1 MWTVYEKKSAIK
13 ALARTPDE
21 VVVRFEAWKRVVE
34 TTGPHGLMAI
44 KGFHDEALKGEWL
57 GYRSSRLGIKWR
69 VIYKV
74 VGEYFEVYVIEITP
88 HDYRRK
94 S

>member
-1 MWTVYEKKSAIK
+1 MWIIFEKKSVRRNIP
-13 ALARTPDE
+13 RMPDE
-21 VVVRFEAWKRVVE
+21 VIVRYEAWKRIVE
-34 TTGPHGLMAI
+34 LSGPQALRAV
-44 KGFHDEALKGEWL
+44 KGFHDESLKGDWL

-69 VIYKV
+69 VIYKIINE
-74 VGEYFEVYVIEITP
+74 GLEVYVIEITP

>member
-1 MWTVYEKKSAIK
+1 M
-13 ALARTPDE
+13 PDD
-21 VVVRFEAWKRVVE
+21 VIVRYEAWKRIVE
-34 TTGPHGLMAI
+34 LSGPQALRAV
-44 KGFHDEALKGEWL
+44 KGFHDESLKGDWL

-69 VIYKV
+69 VIYKILNE
-74 VGEYFEVYVIEITP
+74 GLEVYVIEITP